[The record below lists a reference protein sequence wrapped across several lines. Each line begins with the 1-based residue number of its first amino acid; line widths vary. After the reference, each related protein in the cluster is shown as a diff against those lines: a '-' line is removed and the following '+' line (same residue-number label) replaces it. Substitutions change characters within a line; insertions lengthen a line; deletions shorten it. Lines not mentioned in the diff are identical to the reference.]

1 MFNVKDG
8 LLNGINVYLRLC
20 DMQSS
25 DSMTVYYDLA
35 LNNMTA
41 IWLVFCVRYMLYITI
56 DVADIHFWYKTISG
70 VTDNCM
76 NSPRS

>member
-56 DVADIHFWYKTISG
+56 DVADIHFWDKTISG
-70 VTDNCM
+70 ATDNCM

>member
-1 MFNVKDG
+1 
-8 LLNGINVYLRLC
+8 LNGINVYLRLC

-56 DVADIHFWYKTISG
+56 DVADIHLG
-70 VTDNCM
+70 
-76 NSPRS
+76 